1 MQDGEGRLGQIGGY
15 WLSRRRNSTS
25 WCRTWFDPSTRQT
38 SRTSLGTDDL
48 DEAKLALAAWIT
60 ANATPERTQPQDAPL
75 ETYLVRYLEQHA
87 KYLPSAEPT
96 RYGLV
101 KWSEFFAGALVSE
114 ITPQRQREFVASLR
128 SKGLSDGYIRRIL
141 SVGQAALNRAHREG
155 EITAVPRILLS
166 LAPEAEPRERL
177 LTRDEARA
185 LFDAATE
192 PHQIL
197 YLRLA
202 FATAARPAAILELT
216 TFQVDSDARLIRF
229 NRAGRAQNKKRRP
242 TLPICDALLPW
253 LRGLPAGPVVQYR
266 GKSLAGTKMIFRHLT
281 KRVSY
286 RIRRE
291 AAVVARTHLR
301 AGRRTEAWGV
311 IEDGRRR
318 SAQIMEVTAY
328 TIRHTVAAEMRKR
341 GVPVWEVAGFLGH
354 SSGYRTTERYAKFG
368 PDHLA
373 EAVRAIDGYFADLG
387 LAALPPRAD
396 RHLRVSSVLAAPEMG
411 PYRIDKMVGATGI
424 EPVTPTMST

>member
-1 MQDGEGRLGQIGGY
+1 MHDGEGRFGQIGGY
-15 WLSRRRNSTS
+15 WLSRQRNSAA

-38 SRTSLGTDDL
+38 CRTSFGTDDL

-60 ANATPERTQPQDAPL
+60 ANANPERTQPQDAPL

-128 SKGLSDGYIRRIL
+128 SKGLSGGYIRRIL

-177 LTRDEARA
+177 LTHHEARA

-192 PHQIL
+192 PHQVL
-197 YLRLA
+197 YLMLA

-216 TFQVDSDARLIRF
+216 TFLVDSDARLIRF

-266 GKSLAGTKMIFRHLT
+266 GKPLAGTKMLFRRLT
-281 KRVSY
+281 NRASRK
-286 RIRRE
+286 IRHE
-291 AAVVARTHLR
+291 AAAVARTHRR
-301 AGRRTEAWGV
+301 ANRRSEAWRV
-311 IEDGRRR
+311 IEEGRRR
-318 SAQIMEVTAY
+318 SAEIMEVTAY
-328 TIRHTVAAEMRKR
+328 TIRHTIAAEMRKR
-341 GVPVWEVAGFLGH
+341 GVPVWEVAGLLGH
-354 SSGYRTTERYAKFG
+354 SSDYKTTER
-368 PDHLA
+368 
-373 EAVRAIDGYFADLG
+373 
-387 LAALPPRAD
+387 
-396 RHLRVSSVLAAPEMG
+396 
-411 PYRIDKMVGATGI
+411 
-424 EPVTPTMST
+424 